1 MTARTERQPRTQDVE
16 ALIGVLAVLEAEIR
30 GEQSATIGLDV
41 ERLRDRLVRVGLL
54 GPDADVLETALAL
67 GNINQRL
74 RYVLGEYETEDE
86 GTS

>member
-1 MTARTERQPRTQDVE
+1 MTALTERQPRTQDVE

-30 GEQSATIGLDV
+30 GERSGTIGLDV
-41 ERLRDRLVRVGLL
+41 DRLRDRLTRVGLL
-54 GPDADVLETALAL
+54 GSDADVSDVALAL